1 MRKYPFVSRIS
12 QRKLLLVFIV
22 AGVVSGLAAVLFHGW
37 IELSRSLLFDRVFAL
52 QAVPRALL
60 TIIIPTVVAALLGW
74 VVQRFAPSALGA
86 NLARVK
92 RSYAED
98 VSHLDWRTILATF
111 VLTPLSLGSGAPLGP
126 EGPTVV
132 VTSGLSAWVARAFNL
147 PRRMVRGMIP
157 VGTAAGIA
165 AIFRTPITGVVFA
178 LEELS
183 GTSSK
188 SILGG
193 TLLAAVAAAVVQQ
206 SLTPDHAR
214 ILPASA
220 ADWSDPRELIGFAIV
235 GLFAGLISGG
245 VLRYG
250 AKLRDRLR
258 ELVPSIPM
266 RFAIGGAAAGM
277 LGAVNPSM
285 LGVGYPTTSLF
296 LTGGGSL
303 EFAGIALATKVVGV
317 VFAVAAG
324 LLGGTF
330 APALFIGSSLG
341 ALVGFAGATV
351 LPGPINV
358 GAYALVGMGAY
369 FAGTLRAPIAAVLIV
384 LELTNDYGLIVPLML
399 GVVLANTISHA
410 LAPRTLEEDQLDR
423 EGVRE
428 TRRSHDPLARL
439 RVRDVMTRHLLTFE
453 GDATVAEVIERT
465 RDERHH
471 DYPVLGEGGKFI
483 GLLPGDEIARCFRLG
498 TLDVRASELAREP
511 GIVASEDEELH
522 DLLSRMADKHVER
535 CMVLDKEGIP
545 RGFVSPTDLVRARF
559 REHHEIGDDTFS

>member
-1 MRKYPFVSRIS
+1 MARTS

-22 AGVVSGLAAVLFHGW
+22 AGVVSGIAAVLFHEW

-52 QAVPRALL
+52 QAVPRTLL
-60 TIIIPTVVAALLGW
+60 IVTIPTVVAALLGW
-74 VVQRFAPSALGA
+74 TVQRFAPSALGA

-98 VSHLDWRTILATF
+98 VAHLDPRTLLATF
-111 VLTPLSLGSGAPLGP
+111 ALTPLSLGSGAPLGP

-132 VTSGLSAWVARAFNL
+132 VTSGLSAWVARVFGL
-147 PRRMVRGMIP
+147 PKRLWRGMIP

-183 GTSSK
+183 GTSSR

-206 SLTPDHAR
+206 SLSSHRAR

-220 ADWSDPRELIGFAIV
+220 ADWADPRELIGFAIV
-235 GLFAGLISGG
+235 GLCAGLISGA

-250 AKLRDRLR
+250 ARLRDHFRKR
-258 ELVPSIPM
+258 VPSIPF
-266 RFAIGGAAAGM
+266 RFAIGGAAVGM
-277 LGAVNPSM
+277 LGAIEPSM

-303 EFAGIALATKVVGV
+303 PFAAGALATKVLG
-317 VFAVAAG
+317 FTIAVAAG

-330 APALFIGSSLG
+330 APSLFIGSSLG
-341 ALVGFAGATV
+341 ALVGFAGTSV

-399 GVVLANTISHA
+399 GVVLANTISHVM
-410 LAPRTLEEDQLDR
+410 APRTLEEEQLEH
-423 EGVRE
+423 EGVKEHHAAR
-428 TRRSHDPLARL
+428 DPLGGL
-439 RVRDVMTRHLLTFE
+439 RACDVMGGAPVTF
-453 GDATVAEVIERT
+453 GPATTLAEVIERT
-465 RDERHH
+465 RNERHH
-471 DYPVLGEGGKFI
+471 DYPVVDADGRVLGM
-483 GLLPGDEIARCFRLG
+483 LSGDEIARSFRAGLFESPI
-498 TLDVRASELAREP
+498 AEMLAP
-511 GIVASEDEELH
+511 PPMVARMDEALH
-522 DLLSRMADKHVER
+522 DVLDRMAQRGAER
-535 CMVLDKEGIP
+535 CLVVDVEERVQGTI
-545 RGFVSPTDLVRARF
+545 SPSDLVRARF
-559 REHHEIGDDTFS
+559 REQMATGDDTFS

>member
-1 MRKYPFVSRIS
+1 M
-12 QRKLLLVFIV
+12 
-22 AGVVSGLAAVLFHGW
+22 SGLAAVLFHEW
-37 IELSRSLLFDRVFAL
+37 IVLSRSLLFDRVFAL
-52 QAVPRALL
+52 QAVPRSLL
-60 TIIIPTVVAALLGW
+60 IVAIPTIVAALLGW
-74 VVQRFAPSALGA
+74 IVQRFAPSALGA

-92 RSYAED
+92 RSYTED
-98 VSHLDWRTILATF
+98 VSHLDWRTLLATF

-132 VTSGLSAWVARAFNL
+132 VTSGLSAWVARVFKL

-188 SILGG
+188 SVLGG

-206 SLTPDHAR
+206 SLARDHAR

-220 ADWSDPRELIGFAIV
+220 ADWSDPRELIGFALV
-235 GLFAGLISGG
+235 GICAGLISGA

-250 AKLRDRLR
+250 TELR
-258 ELVPSIPM
+258 ERARRRFPSVPL
-266 RFAIGGAAAGM
+266 RFALGGATAGM
-277 LGAVNPSM
+277 LGVLNPSM
-285 LGVGYPTTSLF
+285 LGVGYETTSLF

-303 EFAGIALATKVVGV
+303 EFATMAVVTKVLGFVI
-317 VFAVAAG
+317 AMAAG

-330 APALFIGSSLG
+330 APALYIGSSLG
-341 ALVGFAGATV
+341 ALVGFAGATI

-410 LAPRTLEEDQLDR
+410 LSPRTLEEDQLQQ

-428 TRRSHDPLARL
+428 PRRSQDPLDSL
-439 RVRDVMTRHLLTFE
+439 RVRDVMARSLVAFSR
-453 GDATVAEVIERT
+453 DATIAEVLERT
-465 RDERHH
+465 RVERHH
-471 DYPVLGEGGKFI
+471 DYPVIDEAGRLV
-483 GLLPGDEIARCFRLG
+483 GLLPGEEVARCFREG
-498 TLDVRASELAREP
+498 ATEVSAGALARPP
-511 GIVASEDEELH
+511 GIVANEDDELP
-522 DLLSRMADKHVER
+522 DLLARMGEAQVER
-535 CMVLDKEGIP
+535 CVVLDREGVA
-545 RGFVSPTDLVRARF
+545 RGFVSPSDLVRARY
-559 REHHEIGDDTFS
+559 REHREIGDETFS